1 MTTLKD
7 KIRDEVIEYMRESA
21 NGVPDDAEVLTETII
36 NVIKD
41 YFEGQFE

>member
-7 KIRDEVIEYMRESA
+7 KIRDVVIDYMSESSK
-21 NGVPDDAEVLTETII
+21 GVADDAEVLTESIM
-36 NVIKD
+36 NEIKD